1 MFQILNLVPCVS
13 CWLDMSHL
21 GIPQKK
27 KGMSHLVHYKPL
39 SHNLINKFI
48 FNVLCVGLGFK
59 LAFAPIFF
67 FFLGFFF
74 LFFFIYFY
82 LFLLSFFLA
91 QI

>member
-13 CWLDMSHL
+13 CWLD
-21 GIPQKK
+21 
-27 KGMSHLVHYKPL
+27 MSHLVHYKPL

-67 FFLGFFF
+67 GGLI
-74 LFFFIYFY
+74 LFIYFC
-82 LFLLSFFLA
+82 FLSF
-91 QI
+91 